1 MVMKTAITKKA
12 FTFVE
17 IILVVAILGILAALI
32 FPVFQNNVTKA
43 KEAAARESLRIVRN
57 VIELYAAQHNG
68 VPPGYPGNDMSQS
81 PGDQALFVAQMVGA
95 GKYLK
100 SLPENP
106 FNEKNS
112 IKILSSVPDEPQDEV
127 TGQFGWIYTP
137 VIKDFTMD
145 WQGED
150 SQGNDYFDY

>member
-12 FTFVE
+12 FTLVE

-32 FPVFQNNVTKA
+32 FPVFQNDVTKA

-68 VPPGYPGNDMSQS
+68 VPPGYPGDDMSQS

-100 SLPENP
+100 SLPDNP
-106 FNEKNS
+106 FDLLTTNILLLNIIFLLNIS
-112 IKILSSVPDEPQDEV
+112 LIVVLQFLLKILR
-127 TGQFGWIYTP
+127 QFNMYVYP
-137 VIKDFTMD
+137 
-145 WQGED
+145 
-150 SQGNDYFDY
+150 N